1 MRPVLRRLAP
11 LLGAALVAAGCAS
24 SPIDAARS
32 FASVHPLPSVTA
44 LDEQKPSDQEWDVK
58 DCQAEAGYRTNYS
71 PTDSPLA
78 NIFQK
83 LFFWGTAGAA
93 VGGTIDGF
101 PTIVDQSTAS
111 TGLIV
116 GASTG
121 GATGAALSIG
131 GQSSYERAWAACMRA
146 KGYAVHTR
154 PAGGDA
160 RR

>member
-1 MRPVLRRLAP
+1 MLRRLA
-11 LLGAALVAAGCAS
+11 LAFGAALVAAGCAS
-24 SPIDAARS
+24 SAIDSARS
-32 FASVHPLPSVTA
+32 FASVQPLPSVTA
-44 LDEQKPSDQEWDVK
+44 LEGQKASDQEWDVK
-58 DCQAEAGYRTNYS
+58 DCQAEAGYRTSYS

-131 GQSSYERAWAACMRA
+131 GPSRYERAWAACMRA
-146 KGYAVHTR
+146 KGYGVHTM
-154 PAGGDA
+154 PAGDDA

>member
-1 MRPVLRRLAP
+1 VLRRIASA
-11 LLGAALVAAGCAS
+11 LGAALLAAGCAS

-32 FASVHPLPSVTA
+32 FASVQPLPSVTA
-44 LDEQKPSDQEWDVK
+44 LDGQKASDQEWDIK

-71 PTDSPLA
+71 PTDSPMA
-78 NIFQK
+78 NLFQK

-101 PTIVDQSTAS
+101 PYIVDQSTAS
-111 TGLIV
+111 TGLLV

-131 GQSSYERAWAACMRA
+131 GQSHYERAWAACMRA
-146 KGYAVHTR
+146 KGYGVNTL
-154 PAGGDA
+154 PASDDG
-160 RR
+160 RRR